1 MMPKTSSKKLESFSA
16 VSNWQKRQLLI
27 SGEDP
32 LDIIGYDRLKYQKKS
47 IEALTVTHDLL
58 QTKENSLM

>member
-32 LDIIGYDRLKYQKKS
+32 LDITGYDRLKYQKKS

>member
-16 VSNWQKRQLLI
+16 VSNWQKQQLLI

>member
-16 VSNWQKRQLLI
+16 VSNWQKWQLLI

-32 LDIIGYDRLKYQKKS
+32 LDIIGYDRVNYQKKS
-47 IEALTVTHDLL
+47 IEAHTVTHDLL
-58 QTKENSLM
+58 QTKEKSLM

>member
-1 MMPKTSSKKLESFSA
+1 MMLKTSSKKLESFSA

-32 LDIIGYDRLKYQKKS
+32 LDIIGYDRLKYQQKS

>member
-32 LDIIGYDRLKYQKKS
+32 LDIIGYDRLKYQQKS

>member
-1 MMPKTSSKKLESFSA
+1 MMPKRSSKKLESFSA
-16 VSNWQKRQLLI
+16 VSNWQKRQLLS

-58 QTKENSLM
+58 QIKENSLM

>member
-1 MMPKTSSKKLESFSA
+1 MPKTSSKKLESFSA

>member
-16 VSNWQKRQLLI
+16 VSNRQKRQLLI

>member
-1 MMPKTSSKKLESFSA
+1 MMPKTSSKKLESFRA